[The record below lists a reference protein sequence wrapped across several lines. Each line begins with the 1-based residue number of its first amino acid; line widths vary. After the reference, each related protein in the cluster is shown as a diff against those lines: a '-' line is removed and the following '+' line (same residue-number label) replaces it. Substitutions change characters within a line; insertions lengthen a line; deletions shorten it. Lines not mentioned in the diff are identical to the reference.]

1 MNKIYKLITLGVVL
15 LLIPLQSQAQVADG
29 IKGLQSVL
37 DNIYDT
43 MMPLCGQLTGV
54 GRGIAGFAALWYI
67 ASRIWKHLSNAEPID
82 FYPLFRPFAIGF
94 CILIF
99 PSVIGL
105 INGVMKPTVT
115 GTAAMVENSNKSM
128 ELLLKQREEALKKTD
143 KWKMYVGLSGSGDRD
158 EWYRTKYQ
166 EDPSEEWTIDKLGNS
181 FDFALERYSYQFEHS
196 IKKWMS
202 EVLQVLYQAAALCIN
217 TLRTFQLIV
226 LAILGPLV
234 FGLAVFDGFQHTL
247 SVWLGRYINIFL
259 WLPIANIFGAIIG
272 KVQEEM
278 VKLDVRQLE
287 QAGDTFFSATDIGY
301 LVFMIIGIVGYFT
314 VPTVAN
320 YVVHAAGGG
329 ALQQKVTSMFGGGLS
344 TIASGGS
351 SMATGAAMKLGGMV
365 SDQNGNKASSMQ
377 SDMASQKQ
385 NQDYFKDKLSGN
397 S

>member
-1 MNKIYKLITLGVVL
+1 MKNLIKIFIPVALFML
-15 LLIPLQSQAQVADG
+15 LPFQSQAQVADG
-29 IKGLQSVL
+29 IKNLQSVL
-37 DNIYDT
+37 DNMYDT
-43 MMPLCGQLTGV
+43 MLPLCGQLTGV

-67 ASRIWKHLSNAEPID
+67 ASRVWKHLSNAEPID

-143 KWKMYVGLSGSGDRD
+143 KWKMYVGINGNGDRD
-158 EWYRTKYQ
+158 EWYRSKYQ

-202 EVLQVLYQAAALCIN
+202 EVLQVLFQAAALCIN

-272 KVQEEM
+272 KIQEEM
-278 VKLDVRQLE
+278 IKLDVRQME
-287 QAGDTFFSATDIGY
+287 EVGDTFFSSTDIGY
-301 LVFMIIGIVGYFT
+301 LIFMIIGIVGYFT

-329 ALQQKVTSMFGGGLS
+329 ALQQKITSMFGGGLS
-344 TIASGGS
+344 SVVSGGS
-351 SMATGAAMKLGGMV
+351 SMATGAAMRIGGMA
-365 SDQNGNKASSMQ
+365 SDQNGNKASSMNT
-377 SDMASQKQ
+377 DMASQKQ
-385 NQDYFKDKLSGN
+385 NQNYFKDKLNGN
-397 S
+397 P